1 MINRA
6 PESLD
11 NQIGFQHLDM
21 AFSNSAVW
29 QLRSFIMATFT
40 YNIDDN
46 KLASGKQFNAVC
58 SHYTNLLATK
68 LNLTSQDRYVLFNRM
83 RGAVGHYFGEV
94 LNSKMTHGDVQ
105 LAFQATVVPSDIL
118 ITIKIPSV
126 EPKATPK
133 VQPKVAEAPKKG
145 RGRPKG
151 SKNKAKETTKSPE
164 TLEQRVDSLESKMD
178 KILEI
183 LTAK

>member
-1 MINRA
+1 
-6 PESLD
+6 
-11 NQIGFQHLDM
+11 
-21 AFSNSAVW
+21 
-29 QLRSFIMATFT
+29 MATFT

-133 VQPKVAEAPKKG
+133 VQPKVVAVAEAPKKG

>member
-1 MINRA
+1 
-6 PESLD
+6 
-11 NQIGFQHLDM
+11 
-21 AFSNSAVW
+21 
-29 QLRSFIMATFT
+29 MATFT

-118 ITIKIPSV
+118 ITIKIPSD
-126 EPKATPK
+126 APK
-133 VQPKVAEAPKKG
+133 VQPKVAAVEEAPKKG

-151 SKNKAKETTKSPE
+151 SKNKAKETPKSPE

>member
-1 MINRA
+1 M
-6 PESLD
+6 S
-11 NQIGFQHLDM
+11 
-21 AFSNSAVW
+21 S
-29 QLRSFIMATFT
+29 FT

-46 KLASGKQFNAVC
+46 KIASGKQFNAVC
-58 SHYTNLLATK
+58 SHYTNILATN
-68 LNLTSQDRYVLFNRM
+68 LNLNSQDRYVLFNRM

-94 LNSKMTHGDVQ
+94 LDSKMTHGDVQ

-118 ITIKIPSV
+118 ITIKIPTAKPQV
-126 EPKATPK
+126 EAAT
-133 VQPKVAEAPKKG
+133 EAPKKG
-145 RGRPKG
+145 QGRPKG
-151 SKNKAKETTKSPE
+151 SKNKATVSKETTKSSE